1 MLYIYCDYTV
11 CLFFFSSKKNKEENS
26 NCFVCFD
33 PLITAIYILRF
44 IYFNRGILAGVL
56 IIMYDQF
63 LNFFELI
70 STPPILNFFSINSDI
85 PFISVLLVIFY

>member
-63 LNFFELI
+63 LNF
-70 STPPILNFFSINSDI
+70 LN
-85 PFISVLLVIFY
+85 